1 MLPSVS
7 VLFVEDSG
15 VEKNRILE
23 ALKRHFTIEIH
34 ALAST
39 TDEFHELLT
48 GRHWDMVVSEEY
60 LSKTDAFEILDIIN
74 ASGREIPVFVFSAY
88 SDVRGAVECV
98 RRGAADFRTKDD
110 IAGLM
115 ESVSGALSRKKVRR
129 EDYEEYER
137 ELLTD
142 MIEESRDLI
151 FLIDEKSLRF
161 RYVNRA
167 VIEKTEYSFG
177 ELRGM
182 TPVDLVRNLSAEVL
196 RERLTGVSEG
206 EQDKIVLFTE
216 IVSKTGKVHQS
227 EATVQLVYRKN
238 ENLFYARLEDLS
250 EKIRTHEN
258 AMRMMQVV
266 EHSTSGIFVTEKDG
280 TVTYANPKLHR
291 QTGFGEKDIIGQNI
305 KIIKNII
312 EDSEEYDR
320 IWATVLSGRRWAG
333 RTKSIT
339 KDGGQVEV
347 LSFVSPIRNSKGE
360 ITNLAFFDEDATL
373 ANEMKMQLI
382 HAQKMET
389 LGELAGGIA
398 HDFNNVL
405 TAIGG
410 FASVISRKLKDRK
423 DLSYLADKLVEL
435 SESGRALTQGLLGY
449 SRKQEQEYRIIELE
463 RTVRKV
469 TDIISLVFPED
480 IVIDVEMNSGGA
492 RIRAVESQ
500 IEQILLNL
508 ANNARDAMPDG
519 GLLTV
524 ASSKSPSGKSVLIRI
539 GDTGTGMP
547 ADVLANIFKP
557 FFTTKSEGKGTGL
570 GLAIVKDLMDANSGK
585 IVCDSILGHGT
596 VFTLEFP
603 FVDIDEISC
612 AAATSDSLVKLKGS
626 VVVIDDDPGVR
637 EGIETMLEEF
647 GYRAVSFDGYPS
659 MYNKLEHLGEVSLA
673 VIDMVL
679 ADSGSV
685 IAAEALLEKYGNLP
699 IIYMTGY
706 DDESLKGK
714 GIGSEGKIIL
724 RKPVFAY
731 SLLKAIAEAAS
742 EKSVSGG

>member
-23 ALKRHFTIEIH
+23 ALKKHFTIEIH
-34 ALAST
+34 ALAAT

-48 GRHWDMVVSEEY
+48 GRHWDMVVTEEY

-110 IAGLM
+110 IIGLM
-115 ESVSGALSRKKVRR
+115 DSVKALLSRKKVMK
-129 EDYEEYER
+129 ENAEEYEK
-137 ELLTD
+137 ELLID
-142 MIEESRDLI
+142 IIEESRDFI
-151 FLIDEKSLRF
+151 FLIDEKTLKF

-167 VIEKTEYSFG
+167 VIEKTGYSFG
-177 ELRGM
+177 ELRNM
-182 TPVDLVRNLSAEVL
+182 TPVDLVRNLSADVL
-196 RERLTGVSEG
+196 RERLSAVADG
-206 EQDKIVLFTE
+206 EQDRIVLFTE
-216 IVSKTGKVHQS
+216 IISKTGEIHQS

-238 ENLFYARLEDLS
+238 ESLFYARLEDLS

-266 EHSTSGIFVTEKDG
+266 EYSTSGIFVTEKDG
-280 TVTYANPKLHR
+280 TITYANPKLHR
-291 QTGFGEKDIIGQNI
+291 QTGFSEKDIIGSNI
-305 KIIKNII
+305 NVIKSVLD
-312 EDSEEYDR
+312 DSGEYER
-320 IWATVLSGRRWAG
+320 IWSTVLSGRRWAG
-333 RTKSIT
+333 RTKSKT
-339 KDGGQVEV
+339 RDGGEIEV

-405 TAIGG
+405 TAVGG
-410 FASVISRKLKDRK
+410 FAGVISRKLKDRK
-423 DLSYLADKLVEL
+423 DVSYLADKLVEL
-435 SESGRALTQGLLGY
+435 AESGRSLTQGLLGY
-449 SRKQEQEYRIIELE
+449 SRKQEQEFRIIDAD

-469 TDIISLVFPED
+469 TDIVSLVFPED
-480 IVIDVEMNSGGA
+480 IVIDVETECGGA
-492 RIRAVESQ
+492 RIRAIESQ

-524 ASSKSPSGKSVLIRI
+524 SASKSLSGKSVLIRI

-570 GLAIVKDLMDANSGK
+570 GLAIVKDLMDSHGAK
-585 IVCDSILGHGT
+585 IFCESVLGQGT

-603 FVDIDEISC
+603 LIDIDEISF
-612 AAATSDSLVKLKGS
+612 AAATADSLVKLSGS

-637 EGIETMLEEF
+637 EGIETMLSEF
-647 GYRAVSFDGYPS
+647 GYRAVCFDGYPS
-659 MYNKLEHLGEVSLA
+659 MYNKLEYLGEVSIA

-685 IAAEALLEKYGNLP
+685 MAAEALLEKYGNLP

-706 DDESLKGK
+706 DDESLRGK
-714 GIGSEGKIIL
+714 GIITEGKAIIK
-724 RKPVFAY
+724 KPVFAH
-731 SLLKAIAEAAS
+731 SLLKAMAEAMQ
-742 EKSVSGG
+742 EKSVSDR